1 MVGDESGLD
10 TIRVLIIEDDER
22 LAKLTAT
29 YLGMRGMIVTV
40 ARDGK
45 QGLTE
50 ALAHTYDAVVLDL
63 MLPGISGL
71 EVCAAI
77 RRRIDVPI
85 LMVTALGEV
94 DDRIKGLEMGA
105 DDYIPKPFSSPE
117 LVARIQAAVRRFRG
131 KAGPSVRLTRVG
143 DLSVDPKTLKAT
155 LRDEPLDLTSYE
167 FAILRVLAEHAGKVL
182 SRERILDLAKGSAE
196 AAFER
201 SIDGHISRLRKKLGD
216 DRGTPK
222 WLRTIRGS
230 GYMLA
235 LNPDDADPELP

>member
-1 MVGDESGLD
+1 MIGDESGLD
-10 TIRVLIIEDDER
+10 AVRVLIIEDDER

-29 YLGMRGMIVTV
+29 YLGMRDMLVTV
-40 ARDGK
+40 ARDGR
-45 QGLTE
+45 QGLNE
-50 ALAHTYDAVVLDL
+50 ALTHTYDAIVLDL

-71 EVCAAI
+71 DVCAAI
-77 RRRIDVPI
+77 RRRLDVPI

-94 DDRIKGLEMGA
+94 DDRINGLELGA

-117 LVARIQAAVRRFRG
+117 LVARIHAAVRRFRG
-131 KAGPSVRLTRVG
+131 KAGPSARLTKVG
-143 DLSVDPKTLKAT
+143 DLCVDPRTLKAT

-167 FAILRVLAEHAGKVL
+167 FAILRVLAEHAGHVL

-201 SIDGHISRLRKKLGD
+201 SIDGHISRLRRKLGD

-235 LNPDDADPELP
+235 LHPDDADPELP